1 MQTGIVIADTPIE
14 TLSARMEHSVLNAAH
29 ETIPDSSALDL
40 INVVFA
46 LLEQLELVLG
56 KSEYEK
62 FLRELP
68 DRWESP
74 VRRAGVTPIGTSGS
88 SLEDRI

>member
-1 MQTGIVIADTPIE
+1 MLRVHGTEERQMRTGIMIGDTPIE

-46 LLEQLELVLG
+46 VLERLELVLG
-56 KSEYEK
+56 KGEYEQ
-62 FLRELP
+62 FLRELS
-68 DRWESP
+68 DRWESL
-74 VRRAGVTPIGTSGS
+74 S
-88 SLEDRI
+88 